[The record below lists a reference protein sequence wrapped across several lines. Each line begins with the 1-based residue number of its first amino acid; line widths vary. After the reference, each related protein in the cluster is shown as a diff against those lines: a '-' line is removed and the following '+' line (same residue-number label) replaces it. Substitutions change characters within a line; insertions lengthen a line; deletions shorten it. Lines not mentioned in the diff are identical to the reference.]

1 MMSEINRPI
10 IIGITGGTGSGK
22 STVAKEIINSL
33 SPDDIAVIQQDA
45 YYRDQSDIPFDERV
59 KTNYDHPLAFDNALL
74 IEHLQKLISGKS
86 IEQPIYDF
94 EKHTRKAETVHVD
107 SRDIIILEG
116 ILLLEDEHL
125 RKMQDIKI
133 YVDTDADVRILRR
146 IQRDID
152 ERGRTLESV
161 IDQYLTTVRPAHMQ
175 FIEPN
180 KRYSDIIILEGGHNK
195 VAIDMVIT
203 KIRSIIAQRTK

>member
-10 IIGITGGTGSGK
+10 VIGITGGTGSGK

-45 YYRDQSDIPFDERV
+45 YYRDQSDIPFEERV
-59 KTNYDHPLAFDNALL
+59 KTNYDHPLAFDNKLL
-74 IEHLQKLISGKS
+74 IEHLQKLISGKA

-94 EKHTRKAETVHVD
+94 AKHTRKEETVHVEPK
-107 SRDIIILEG
+107 DIIILEG
-116 ILLLEDEHL
+116 ILLLEDKNL
-125 RKMQDIKI
+125 RNIQDIKI

-146 IQRDID
+146 IQRDIE

-161 IDQYLTTVRPAHMQ
+161 IDQYLDTVRPAHMQ

-203 KIRSIIAQRTK
+203 KIKSIIAQRTK